1 MTKQIHQVLVGHPQY
16 RIIGL
21 IDRIEALE
29 KTGRKHERKLLKA
42 TGILIG
48 LTICWELIKKKLFG
62 GE

>member
-29 KTGRKHERKLLKA
+29 KVEKKRERTVLKA
-42 TGILIG
+42 TGVMIG
-48 LTICWELIKKKLFG
+48 LTMTWELIRKKIMG
-62 GE
+62 D